1 MSNFL
6 FYQLTTK
13 EVFKKLKTS
22 EKGLELKEAKKRL
35 AANGLNKLPRNKAF
49 GSLRLFLNQFKNPLV
64 FILVAAL
71 AISYFAGH
79 KSDSLIIF
87 LVILMTNTVGFFQ
100 EWKANNALKKLN
112 STVVHEIRVRRGEE
126 LVIINREELVIGDVI
141 ELNPGDV
148 VPADGRLFTVSN
160 LKINEAP
167 LTGESL
173 PVIKEVAEIKKEV
186 GLGDR
191 KNMAY
196 RETVVVEGRGEMV
209 ITAVGAKTEIGQVA
223 KLIKETSDD
232 LTPLQRQINKFG
244 IKLGLFLIFANV
256 LIFFIGVLS
265 GRDVFEMFMVSVV
278 IVVSAVPEG
287 LIPAMAIILAIGM
300 QRLAKKKG
308 LVRRAVAAE
317 TLGSVSVICADKTGT
332 LTQGEMMVDKLFTIK
347 GEEKIEK
354 HNLALKIGVLCN
366 DGLLE
371 NPGEKEANLKVLG
384 NPTDKAFMLKGAS
397 FGLYRREIELEEPRL
412 STLQFSSEIKLMAT
426 SHKVGKNGKQI
437 IYVKGAPE
445 KILKL
450 SSQYESDRGAKK
462 MTAKE
467 RDFYQTKIDKVT
479 MLGARVIA
487 LAYVEREAGKKGE
500 LKYDELQNL
509 TMVGIFSLRDQI
521 RPNVKEAIASCQKAG
536 IRVVIIT
543 GDHEKTAI
551 AIAREIGFE
560 INSKNVLDGDALDK
574 MSDNELRKKV
584 NSIRLYARVSPHHKL
599 KIVSALQQNNR
610 VVAMTGDG
618 INDSPALK
626 KADIGVAV
634 GNGTDVAKEV
644 ADLVLLDNS
653 FLTIIEAIKQGRITF
668 NNIQKVILY
677 LFTDCFQEMVIIG
690 SAILLGWPLPILP
703 VQVLWIKLI
712 EDPLPAAS
720 LAFDKTEKNV
730 MREKPRPKNQT
741 FLPTSLQKVIVFYA
755 IVMDGLALAIFY
767 FYWKIIGDV
776 DLARSVMF
784 VTIGASTLVYIY
796 AVRGLKQSIFK
807 INPFSN
813 QYLVYA
819 TLIGFAL
826 LVASVYLPF
835 LNRLLSV
842 KPLSLFDWIFP
853 LGFGIASIV
862 VFELGKKIV
871 HLNEY
876 KK

>member
-450 SSQYESDRGAKK
+450 SSQYESDRGVKK

>member
-426 SHKVGKNGKQI
+426 SHKVRKNGKQI

-450 SSQYESDRGAKK
+450 SSQYESDRGVKK

>member
-35 AANGLNKLPRNKAF
+35 AANGLNKLPRNKTF

-256 LIFFIGVLS
+256 LVFFIGVLS

-354 HNLALKIGVLCN
+354 HSLALKIGVLCN

-450 SSQYESDRGAKK
+450 SSQYESDRGVKK

-819 TLIGFAL
+819 TLIGFVL

-862 VFELGKKIV
+862 VFELGKKIA

>member
-450 SSQYESDRGAKK
+450 SSQYESDRGVKK

-842 KPLSLFDWIFP
+842 RPLSLFDWIFP

>member
-256 LIFFIGVLS
+256 LVFFIGVLS

-450 SSQYESDRGAKK
+450 SSQYESDRGVKK

-819 TLIGFAL
+819 TLIGFVL

>member
-354 HNLALKIGVLCN
+354 HSLALKIGVLCN

-450 SSQYESDRGAKK
+450 SSQYESDRGVKK

>member
-112 STVVHEIRVRRGEE
+112 STVVHEIRVRRGKE

-450 SSQYESDRGAKK
+450 SSQYESDRGVKK

-862 VFELGKKIV
+862 VFELGKKIA

>member
-256 LIFFIGVLS
+256 LVFFIGVLS

-354 HNLALKIGVLCN
+354 HSLALKIGVLCN

-450 SSQYESDRGAKK
+450 SSQYESDRGVKK

-819 TLIGFAL
+819 TLIGFVL

>member
-450 SSQYESDRGAKK
+450 SSQYESDRGVKK

-842 KPLSLFDWIFP
+842 RPLSLFDWIFP

-862 VFELGKKIV
+862 VFELGKKIA

>member
-450 SSQYESDRGAKK
+450 SSQYESDRGVKK

-862 VFELGKKIV
+862 VFELGKKIA

>member
-126 LVIINREELVIGDVI
+126 LVIINREELVVGDVI

-209 ITAVGAKTEIGQVA
+209 VTAVGAKTEIGQVA

-450 SSQYESDRGAKK
+450 SSQYESDRGVKK

-842 KPLSLFDWIFP
+842 RPLSLFDWIFP

-862 VFELGKKIV
+862 VFELGKKIA

>member
-256 LIFFIGVLS
+256 LVFFIGVLS

-450 SSQYESDRGAKK
+450 SSQYESDRGVKK

-741 FLPTSLQKVIVFYA
+741 FLPTSLQKVIAFYA